1 LDRMERIGGVGAEEK
16 KGSAIMEVKKEM
28 GVEVLA
34 ILTLDDLIVG
44 VTDEGD
50 RERMLEYRR
59 KYRAIEE

>member
-1 LDRMERIGGVGAEEK
+1 VGAEEK